1 MQQPTRVLDAKGLA
15 CPMPIVKTKK
25 QMNELTP
32 GDVLEIQATDRGS
45 KADLEAWAK
54 SAGHEFL
61 GTEVEG
67 NVLRHYIRKGGIKEE
82 EDQSMISEMS
92 LHTFQQKVEDDLD
105 LFILDVRE
113 LDEYEGGHIPG
124 AVHIP
129 LGEIER
135 RAEELNR
142 ETLIYVI
149 CHSGRRSEL
158 ATQKLKE
165 KGFHQL
171 INVVPGMIS
180 WTGKI
185 EKKGAESS

>member
-1 MQQPTRVLDAKGLA
+1 MQQPNVTLDAKGMA

-25 QMNELTP
+25 QMNELSP
-32 GDVLEIQATDRGS
+32 GDVLEIQATDKGS

-67 NVLRHYIRKGGIKEE
+67 QVLHHFIRKGGA
-82 EDQSMISEMS
+82 QLNNPMISEIA
-92 LHTFQQKVEDDLD
+92 LPTFQQKVEGDQRLY
-105 LFILDVRE
+105 ILDVRE
-113 LDEYEGGHIPG
+113 LDEYEAGHIPG

-129 LGEIER
+129 LGEVEER
-135 RAEELNR
+135 ADELNR
-142 ETLIYVI
+142 EVVIYLI

-158 ATQKLKE
+158 AAQKLKE

-171 INVVPGMIS
+171 INVVPGMNS
-180 WTGKI
+180 WTGEI
-185 EKKGAESS
+185 EK

>member
-1 MQQPTRVLDAKGLA
+1 MQQPTVILDAKGLA

-25 QMNELTP
+25 QMNELLP
-32 GDVLEIQATDRGS
+32 GDVLEVQATDKGS
-45 KADLEAWAK
+45 AADLAAWSK

-61 GTEVEG
+61 GTKVEG
-67 NVLRHYIRKGGIKEE
+67 QVLHHLIRKGGAP
-82 EDQSMISEMS
+82 QAGGQPMILEMS
-92 LHTFQQKVEDDLD
+92 LHTFQQKIEEGQP

-113 LDEYEGGHIPG
+113 PDEYESGHIPG

-129 LGEIER
+129 LGEVED

-142 ETLIYVI
+142 ETLIYLI

-158 ATQKLKE
+158 AAQKLKE

-171 INVVPGMIS
+171 MNIVSGMNS
-180 WTGKI
+180 WTGAI
-185 EKKGAESS
+185 EK